1 MNELRTLSPSRLQ
14 RLGAARIQQDSTQ
27 QQGAQGIMNTDYRI
41 SLIRELR
48 DQQVRFAPRAKR
60 NEQADRAESLLS
72 ELDPSKN
79 YPYDFLFYRVTE
91 VRPDGTG
98 YRLIKGDDA
107 VHDLRLF
114 VEDITDSMNL
124 RVEEA
129 KEPVHTVEDLSKM
142 FNVSTKTISRWRDQG
157 LVSRRFLAE
166 GRKRVGFLHSSVD
179 RFVSQNKKR
188 VERGERFSQITDG
201 ERDDI
206 IDRARRI
213 AATGANL
220 SEVARTVA
228 TEVNR
233 STETI
238 RYTIKNFDRQFP
250 KMAVFPDQREVLS
263 DEDRRAMYQQHNRGV
278 STVVL
283 AKRYG
288 RIRSSIVRILNEQRA
303 IKISE
308 LPLDYIPNAEFD
320 DESRVDEMTADL
332 PPAVEPVRKV
342 RAPSG
347 LPPYLASLYDV
358 PLLNREQ
365 EYHLFRKM
373 NYLKH
378 VASKLRAE
386 LDPKAPLVSLM
397 DRIEKLYEQSVAV
410 KNKIVQANLRLV
422 VSIAKKHVDPNDDFF
437 GLISDGNMSLI
448 RASEKFDYSRGNKF
462 STYASWAIMKNFA
475 RTIPDEFKHRDR
487 FRTSS
492 EEIFTGHED
501 RRADNFSA
509 EIDQA
514 VRTDQIQK
522 ILHTL
527 DQREQQIIVRRFGLD
542 HRFEPL
548 TLKEVGEELGV
559 TKERIRQLESRA
571 LDKLRAAASKAHID
585 IPE

>member
-1 MNELRTLSPSRLQ
+1 
-14 RLGAARIQQDSTQ
+14 
-27 QQGAQGIMNTDYRI
+27 MNTDYRI
-41 SLIRELR
+41 SLFRELR
-48 DQQVRFAPRAKR
+48 DQQVRFAPRGKR
-60 NEQADRAESLLS
+60 NEQADRAENLLS

-79 YPYDFLFYRVTE
+79 YPYDYLFFRVTE
-91 VRPDGTG
+91 VRPDATG
-98 YRLIKGDDA
+98 YRMIKGDDA

-129 KEPVHTVEDLSKM
+129 REPVHTVEDLSKM

-157 LVSRRFLAE
+157 LVSRRFLAD

-188 VERGERFSQITDG
+188 VERGERFSQITDV
-201 ERDDI
+201 EKDDI

-213 AATGANL
+213 VSTGANL
-220 SEVARTVA
+220 SEVARTVGA
-228 TEVNR
+228 EVNR

-263 DEDRRAMYQQHNRGV
+263 QEDRRAMYQQHHRGV

-288 RIRSSIVRILNEQRA
+288 RTRTSIVRLLNEERA
-303 IKISE
+303 TRVLE
-308 LPLDYIPNAEFD
+308 LVLDYMPNPEFD
-320 DESRVDEMTADL
+320 EPSLTDAILGEMPIPSDAS
-332 PPAVEPVRKV
+332 RKV

-378 VASKLRAE
+378 VASKLRSE
-386 LDPKAPLVSLM
+386 LDVKSPLIALM
-397 DRIEKLYEQSVAV
+397 DRIESLYEHSVAV
-410 KNKIVQANLRLV
+410 KNKIVQSNLRLV
-422 VSIAKKHVDPNDDFF
+422 VSIAKRHVDPSDDFF

-448 RASEKFDYSRGNKF
+448 RACEKFDYSRGNKF

-475 RTIPDEFKHRDR
+475 RTIPDEFRHRDR

-492 EEIFTGHED
+492 EEIFTAHQD
-501 RRADNFSA
+501 QRADNFTA

-514 VRTDQIQK
+514 SRTAQIQK

-548 TLKEVGEELGV
+548 TLKEVGEEMGV

-571 LDKLRAAASKAHID
+571 LDKLRLAAAKAHID
-585 IPE
+585 VPE